1 MFQKVQK
8 SLGFSKGKT
17 ILTII
22 DLIVGIIA
30 VIGLIVII
38 LLPNLIS
45 LQTKLLEPII
55 IVCFFT
61 LMISGT
67 IFILI
72 MAMTYNKANKKL
84 AHDIA
89 RLYKLSNYKDSNK

>member
-17 ILTII
+17 IITII
-22 DLIVGIIA
+22 DLIIGIIA
-30 VIGLIVII
+30 VIGLIAII
-38 LLPNLIS
+38 LLPNLIP
-45 LQTKLLEPII
+45 LQTKLLELII

-72 MAMTYNKANKKL
+72 MAMAYSKVNKKL

>member
-17 ILTII
+17 IITII

-38 LLPNLIS
+38 LLPNLIP
-45 LQTKLLEPII
+45 LQTKLLELII

-72 MAMTYNKANKKL
+72 MAMAYNKANEKL
-84 AHDIA
+84 AHNIA
-89 RLYKLSNYKDSNK
+89 RLYKLSNCKDSNK

>member
-8 SLGFSKGKT
+8 SLGFSKEKT
-17 ILTII
+17 IITII
-22 DLIVGIIA
+22 DLIIGIIA
-30 VIGLIVII
+30 LIGLITII
-38 LLPNLIS
+38 LLPNLIP
-45 LQTKLLEPII
+45 LETKLLEPII
-55 IVCFFT
+55 IGCFFT

-72 MAMTYNKANKKL
+72 MAMAYSKANKKL

-89 RLYKLSNYKDSNK
+89 RLYKLSNYKNSNK

>member
-38 LLPNLIS
+38 LLPNLIP

-72 MAMTYNKANKKL
+72 MAMAYSKANKKL

>member
-1 MFQKVQK
+1 MLQKIQK
-8 SLGFSKGKT
+8 SLGLSKGKA
-17 ILTII
+17 IITII

-30 VIGLIVII
+30 VIGLIATI
-38 LLPNLIS
+38 LLPNLMS

-72 MAMTYNKANKKL
+72 MAMAYSKDNEKL

-89 RLYKLSNYKDSNK
+89 RLYKLSNYKDSKK

>member
-1 MFQKVQK
+1 MLQKIQK
-8 SLGFSKGKT
+8 SLGLSKGKA
-17 ILTII
+17 IITII

-30 VIGLIVII
+30 VIGLIATI
-38 LLPNLIS
+38 LLPNLMS

-72 MAMTYNKANKKL
+72 MAMAYSKANE
-84 AHDIA
+84 
-89 RLYKLSNYKDSNK
+89 KLSNYKDSKK